1 MELSKINSIL
11 LRRKQRIIIAKED
24 LNLKPCCFSSVCS
37 FNEELKALG
46 YLLSAEVMVD
56 MMKLRYDAFDSYRTT
71 ILDTIRE
78 MLGADVEHK
87 PMYRNFPESVQN
99 ASDIKLLIDQLVGY
113 SVDLYGVLNE
123 AFHFEEGTVNL
134 RERILFD
141 GEKKERIKLSDNI
154 EYRLI
159 NLETIDGFEKMFTAL
174 MKQNSSLSETD
185 KKDLESFLTEYPDAV
200 SYVPETI
207 PFKETLAFVYALL
220 MKMDIPY
227 QKLPIKNA
235 SDFLRLAI
243 ALSGGDISLGTPP
256 SFRRFK
262 RKERT
267 TLLNILNALE
277 SSRLIEDILRH
288 KEEYKRLIEY
298 LGLFTKRYTKKFP
311 RLIEIFRD
319 IYDHRKFDTFNK
331 SYEEAFKKN
340 DILSATD
347 ILKQRPG
354 VFARYLDKLLR
365 ESEGNRMQREYIL
378 DCFEKLADKVE
389 TRLLWDLVYHFTYR
403 NEDRIAFPKGE
414 VSHAIAVEPQSKDL
428 SRETIDRI
436 IKICDQTLDRL
447 YHKREEMSLV
457 YVDEQLKNFTMPMAA
472 RSSSRTSEA
481 LSRGSRLKIRDGAQY
496 LRMFVYWIGEDV
508 DLSVTIMDKDFRY
521 VDHVSYTNLRLGEE
535 ENTVHPIIHSGD
547 ITYAP
552 EGASEFV
559 DIDLRELSRL
569 YPDACYIVENVF
581 SYSEQSFNAIE
592 KCFAGIMER
601 DDPDKGEIFE
611 PSTVRIKADITG
623 AHRNSVPL
631 ILDLRNRE
639 IIWSDIC
646 GAFNYLESSIYQG
659 NNVENNLASTALA
672 CKAFVNLKKAN
683 IHEVVMKNVLNRN
696 GILVD
701 RKKEDGGYF
710 YYDRNGN
717 KLNRED
723 VTIFSVEE
731 GITPKDMEILVS
743 EYL

>member
-1 MELSKINSIL
+1 
-11 LRRKQRIIIAKED
+11 
-24 LNLKPCCFSSVCS
+24 
-37 FNEELKALG
+37 
-46 YLLSAEVMVD
+46 
-56 MMKLRYDAFDSYRTT
+56 
-71 ILDTIRE
+71 
-78 MLGADVEHK
+78 
-87 PMYRNFPESVQN
+87 
-99 ASDIKLLIDQLVGY
+99 
-113 SVDLYGVLNE
+113 
-123 AFHFEEGTVNL
+123 
-134 RERILFD
+134 
-141 GEKKERIKLSDNI
+141 
-154 EYRLI
+154 
-159 NLETIDGFEKMFTAL
+159 
-174 MKQNSSLSETD
+174 
-185 KKDLESFLTEYPDAV
+185 
-200 SYVPETI
+200 
-207 PFKETLAFVYALL
+207 
-220 MKMDIPY
+220 
-227 QKLPIKNA
+227 
-235 SDFLRLAI
+235 
-243 ALSGGDISLGTPP
+243 
-256 SFRRFK
+256 
-262 RKERT
+262 
-267 TLLNILNALE
+267 
-277 SSRLIEDILRH
+277 
-288 KEEYKRLIEY
+288 
-298 LGLFTKRYTKKFP
+298 
-311 RLIEIFRD
+311 
-319 IYDHRKFDTFNK
+319 
-331 SYEEAFKKN
+331 
-340 DILSATD
+340 
-347 ILKQRPG
+347 
-354 VFARYLDKLLR
+354 
-365 ESEGNRMQREYIL
+365 
-378 DCFEKLADKVE
+378 
-389 TRLLWDLVYHFTYR
+389 
-403 NEDRIAFPKGE
+403 
-414 VSHAIAVEPQSKDL
+414 
-428 SRETIDRI
+428 
-436 IKICDQTLDRL
+436 
-447 YHKREEMSLV
+447 
-457 YVDEQLKNFTMPMAA
+457 MAA

-481 LSRGSRLKIRDGAQY
+481 LSRGSRLNIRDGAQY

-547 ITYAP
+547 ITFAP

-696 GILVD
+696 GIPVD
-701 RKKEDGGYF
+701 RKKEDDGYS
-710 YYDRNGN
+710 YYDKNGN
-717 KLNRED
+717 KLNKED